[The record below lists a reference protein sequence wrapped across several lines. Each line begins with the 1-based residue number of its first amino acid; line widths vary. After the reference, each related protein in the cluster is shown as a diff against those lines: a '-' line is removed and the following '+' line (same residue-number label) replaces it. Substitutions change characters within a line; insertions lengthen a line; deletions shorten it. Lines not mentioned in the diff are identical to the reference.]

1 MFTKGHTINKGSN
14 RGGRKKTPDKLLQEA
29 WDKAAKDYPQLVK
42 TYMNLATD
50 GMHEALF
57 IYISNRLLGIPKQTI
72 DSNIKGAI
80 LTLSSNDYDT
90 MARELMEHT
99 AKLGET
105 EKIAPGECGRV
116 RLIQQESIKSNIN
129 TEESGSSVT

>member
-1 MFTKGHTINKGSN
+1 MAGIKGRS
-14 RGGRKKTPDKLLQEA
+14 GRRKTPDKLLQEA

-42 TYMNLATD
+42 TYMQLATD

-80 LTLSSNDYDT
+80 LSLSSNDYDT
-90 MARELMEHT
+90 MARELMAHV
-99 AKLGET
+99 
-105 EKIAPGECGRV
+105 PGKAVSGGTGGV
-116 RLIQQESIKSNIN
+116 RLIQQESIESNIN
-129 TEESGSSVT
+129 TEESGSSIT